1 MLKFGDFLFGVVE
14 GYVCVYK
21 YKENVG
27 CFINNL
33 SSEEVKGL
41 GVLFV

>member
-1 MLKFGDFLFGVVE
+1 MLKFGDSSFGVVE
-14 GYVCVYK
+14 GYVCAHK
-21 YKENVG
+21 YKENAG

-41 GVLFV
+41 GVLLV